1 MTYIYSDVDV
11 GIQGAYIAPRLF
23 DGAIKDAKV
32 VYTDDAKIAEAYKD
46 IEVKPIGGV
55 DAKILKLIENIDTQK
70 EKGLKILAKHFGI
83 EFVSIEETLPLI
95 KEEIE
100 KGK

>member
-32 VYTDDAKIAEAYKD
+32 VYTDDAKIAEAYKGV
-46 IEVKPIGGV
+46 EVKPI
-55 DAKILKLIENIDTQK
+55 T
-70 EKGLKILAKHFGI
+70 EK
-83 EFVSIEETLPLI
+83 
-95 KEEIE
+95 

>member
-23 DGAIKDAKV
+23 DGAIKGAEV
-32 VYTDDAKIAEAYKD
+32 VYTDDAKIAEAYKG
-46 IEVKPIGGV
+46 IEVKPI
-55 DAKILKLIENIDTQK
+55 K
-70 EKGLKILAKHFGI
+70 
-83 EFVSIEETLPLI
+83 
-95 KEEIE
+95 

>member
-1 MTYIYSDVDV
+1 MTLYDKDGKAYEVKHMVDV
-11 GIQGAYIAPRLF
+11 KEWLASGLYFEYSPEASN
-23 DGAIKDAKV
+23 KD
-32 VYTDDAKIAEAYKD
+32 DL
-46 IEVKPIGGV
+46 
-55 DAKILKLIENIDTQK
+55 KILKLIENIDTQK
-70 EKGLKILAKHFGI
+70 EKGLKILATHFGI

>member
-1 MTYIYSDVDV
+1 MTYIYSDIDV

-46 IEVKPIGGV
+46 IEVK
-55 DAKILKLIENIDTQK
+55 Q
-70 EKGLKILAKHFGI
+70 
-83 EFVSIEETLPLI
+83 I
-95 KEEIE
+95 K

>member
-1 MTYIYSDVDV
+1 MGMISFLPPKDEKKPQDV
-11 GIQGAYIAPRLF
+11 
-23 DGAIKDAKV
+23 KV
-32 VYTDDAKIAEAYKD
+32 EEAYKGV
-46 IEVKPIGGV
+46 EVKPFGGV

-70 EKGLKILAKHFGI
+70 EKGLKILANHFGI

-95 KEEIE
+95 KDEIE